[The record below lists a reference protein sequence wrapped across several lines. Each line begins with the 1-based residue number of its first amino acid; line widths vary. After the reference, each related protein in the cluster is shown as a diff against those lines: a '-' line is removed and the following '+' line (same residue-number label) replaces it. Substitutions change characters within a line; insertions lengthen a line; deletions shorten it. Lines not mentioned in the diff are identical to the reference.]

1 MLPFTSL
8 FRLICALAKR
18 APRSA
23 RFACVLATACILPGA
38 LCACGHNAI
47 QYSDGIGIN
56 AGVDPEHLTASF
68 TLRYGKILSVAS
80 RDMFEL
86 EMSGDATGSGES
98 AQTSARTSSGL
109 KIRIGRQING
119 AARDL
124 IEAGATAE
132 QIDALLNTPAAA
144 STPE

>member
-1 MLPFTSL
+1 MKFITL
-8 FRLICALAKR
+8 FFAALSVA
-18 APRSA
+18 
-23 RFACVLATACILPGA
+23 VLTG
-38 LCACGHNAI
+38 CGHNAI

-56 AGVDPEHLTASF
+56 AGFDPEHLTANF

-86 EMSGDATGSGES
+86 EMSGDATGSGEATQAS
-98 AQTSARTSSGL
+98 AQTSSGL
-109 KIRIGRQING
+109 KIKIGRQING

-132 QIDALLNTPAAA
+132 QIDAMLNGNQ
-144 STPE
+144 E

>member
-1 MLPFTSL
+1 MKSFRASL
-8 FRLICALAKR
+8 RAAAKR
-18 APRSA
+18 GANSA
-23 RFACVLATACILPGA
+23 RFACAACAAAALCVA

-86 EMSGDATGSGES
+86 EMSGDATGSGETAQAS
-98 AQTSARTSSGL
+98 AQTSSGL
-109 KIRIGRQING
+109 KIKIGRQVNG
-119 AARDL
+119 AAHDL

-132 QIDALLNTPAAA
+132 QIQALLSTPA
-144 STPE
+144 E